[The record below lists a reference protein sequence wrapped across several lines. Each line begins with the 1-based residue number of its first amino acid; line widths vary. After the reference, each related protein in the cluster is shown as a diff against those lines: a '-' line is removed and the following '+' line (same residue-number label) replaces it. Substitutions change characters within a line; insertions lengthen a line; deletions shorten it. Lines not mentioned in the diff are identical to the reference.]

1 MNDPRPDLSPP
12 PSGPVWWTG
21 HCPGVGGAC
30 AFTRSAF
37 EARKQIAIELGV
49 APEEVEVVQA

>member
-1 MNDPRPDLSPP
+1 
-12 PSGPVWWTG
+12 VWWTG
-21 HCPGVGGAC
+21 NCRGVGAGC

-37 EARKQIAIELGV
+37 EARKEIALELGV